1 MAKNTDVNVKLTGK
15 ITTKNM
21 VYDFSDSNSH
31 KIIFLDT
38 KRKLEGKSFF
48 SFNKQS
54 STSTGGRDND
64 LSKGFKLPG
73 EFV

>member
-1 MAKNTDVNVKLTGK
+1 MSKNTGRTLKLIGK
-15 ITTKNM
+15 ITTKDL

-48 SFNKQS
+48 SYNTQS
-54 STSTGGRDND
+54 SSSTGGRDNN
-64 LSKGFKLPG
+64 LSKGFKMPG